1 MRNFFRNFKTR
12 LFFFFAVIL
21 IIPALVVGSLAYLS
35 ASEAIEEEIMN
46 SAAENI
52 NLLDSIID
60 SSINPKIHDVTSFSE
75 SVTSSLFQGEDS
87 PKLREQFAQYL
98 TLHPEVLSIYI
109 GANDGL
115 LIQEPRV
122 VLDSDFDLRGRDWYK
137 NAIERKGEIFIT
149 EPYVDVAT
157 KDHVVTIAK
166 ELKDGSGVV
175 AIDIKI
181 TYLQKL
187 TNEVKVGKDGYAF
200 LLDRNKHY
208 IAHPTKESGSEA
220 KESFFDTMYKNE
232 KGTFEYQFDGQV
244 KQMAFT
250 TNKVTGWKLG
260 GTMLVSEVDESAS
273 PIFKSTLTVLI
284 IAIII
289 GAVVVYF
296 VVQSII
302 KPIKKLKES
311 VITVSKGD
319 LTEQIEIKSNDE
331 IGQLG
336 DAFNDMQESLRTLIQ
351 KVELSSEQLAASAEE
366 LTANAEQT
374 GVATEQVAVSI
385 QEVASSTEK
394 QTSGVDRNAESLN
407 ELTQGIANIAESSS
421 NVAELSLQTTMQ
433 AEEGGKAVQNT
444 KEQMN
449 SIHQSV
455 TESNEMIQSLY
466 ERSQEIS
473 SILDVITE
481 IADQTNLLS
490 LNAAIESA
498 RAGEHG
504 KGFAVVADEVK
515 KLANQSQSSAK
526 QISDLIQDIQM
537 DTLDSVHKMALVTND
552 VRNGLTISDE
562 AFEKFEVIL
571 NSMKEITPHME
582 EVSATAEQMSAGVQE
597 VSSIANELAFL
608 AKGNAATS
616 EEVAA
621 STEEQLASMEE
632 ISASAR
638 SLSQMAEELKELIAV
653 FKY

>member
-1 MRNFFRNFKTR
+1 MRNFFKNFKTR
-12 LFFFFAVIL
+12 LLFFFAVIL
-21 IIPALVVGSLAYLS
+21 IIPALIVGSLAYLS
-35 ASEAIEEEIMN
+35 ASKELQENIMT

-52 NLLDSIID
+52 QLLDSIID
-60 SSINPKIHDVTSFSE
+60 STINQKIHDANSFSE
-75 SVTSSLFQGEDS
+75 SVTSRFFEGANI
-87 PKLREQFAQYL
+87 PKLREQFTQY
-98 TLHPEVLSIYI
+98 TNLHPEVLSIYI
-109 GANDGL
+109 GADDGL
-115 LIQEPRV
+115 FVQEPRV
-122 VLDSDFDLRGRDWYK
+122 TTASDYDPRKRDWYK
-137 NAIERKGEIFIT
+137 DAIEHKGEVLIT
-149 EPYVDVAT
+149 EPYMDAGTNDPIITVA
-157 KDHVVTIAK
+157 KV
-166 ELKDGSGVV
+166 LKDGSGVV
-175 AIDIKI
+175 AIDLKINYLQEVTNEIKI
-181 TYLQKL
+181 
-187 TNEVKVGKDGYAF
+187 GKEGYAF
-200 LLDRNKHY
+200 LLDGNKHY
-208 IAHPTKESGSEA
+208 IAHPTRESGSET
-220 KESFFDTMYKNE
+220 KESFFDTMYKSE
-232 KGTFEYQFDGQV
+232 TGTFEYQFDGQA
-244 KQMAFT
+244 KKMAFT

-319 LTEQIEIKSNDE
+319 LTEKIEIKSDDE

-336 DAFNDMQESLRTLIQ
+336 NAFNDMQESLRTLIQ

-366 LTANAEQT
+366 LTANTEQT
-374 GVATEQVAVSI
+374 GIATEQVAISI
-385 QEVASSTEK
+385 QEVSSSAEK
-394 QTSGVDRNAESLN
+394 QTNGVDRNAESLN

-433 AEEGGKAVQNT
+433 AEEGGKAVQHT

-455 TESNEMIQSLY
+455 MESNAMIQSLY

-537 DTLDSVHKMALVTND
+537 DTLDSVHKMAQVTND
-552 VRNGLTISDE
+552 VENGLTISDE

-632 ISASAR
+632 ISASAK
-638 SLSQMAEELKELIAV
+638 SLSYMAEELKALIAV

>member
-35 ASEAIEEEIMN
+35 ASEALQEDIMN

-60 SSINPKIHDVTSFSE
+60 STINPKIHDVTSFSE
-75 SVTSSLFQGEDS
+75 SVTSGLFEGQDS
-87 PKLREQFAQYL
+87 PKLREQFTQYAN
-98 TLHPEVLSIYI
+98 LHPEVLSIYI
-109 GANDGL
+109 GADDGL
-115 LIQEPRV
+115 FVQEPQV
-122 VLDSDFDLRGRDWYK
+122 TTGSDYDPRERDWYK
-137 NAIERKGEIFIT
+137 NAIERKGEVLIT
-149 EPYVDVAT
+149 EPYMDAGT
-157 KDHVVTIAK
+157 NDPIVTVAK

-181 TYLQKL
+181 THLQKL
-187 TNEVKVGKDGYAF
+187 TNEVKIGKEGYAF
-200 LLDRNKHY
+200 LLDGSKHY
-208 IAHPTKESGSEA
+208 ISHPTEESGSEVQ
-220 KESFFDTMYKNE
+220 EGFFDTMYKNE
-232 KGTFEYQFDGQV
+232 TGTFEYQFDGHD
-244 KQMAFT
+244 KLMAFT

-260 GTMLVSEVDESAS
+260 GTMFVSEVDESAS
-273 PIFKSTLTVLI
+273 PIFNSTLTVLM

-311 VITVSKGD
+311 AITVSKGD

-336 DAFNDMQESLRTLIQ
+336 NAFNDMQESLRTLIQ

-374 GVATEQVAVSI
+374 GVATEQVATSI
-385 QEVASSTEK
+385 QEVASSAEK

-407 ELTQGIANIAESSS
+407 ELTQGITNIAESSS

-455 TESNEMIQSLY
+455 TESNTKIQSLH
-466 ERSQEIS
+466 ERSLEIS
-473 SILDVITE
+473 SILDVITQ

-490 LNAAIESA
+490 LNAAIEAA

-515 KLANQSQSSAK
+515 KLAEQSQSSAK
-526 QISDLIQDIQM
+526 QIFDLIQGIQM
-537 DTLDSVHKMALVTND
+537 DTEKSVQTMAQVTDD
-552 VRNGLTISDE
+552 VLNGLTISDG

-571 NSMKEITPHME
+571 HSMKEITPHME
-582 EVSATAEQMSAGVQE
+582 EVSATAEQMSAGIQE
-597 VSSIANELAFL
+597 VTSTANELAFI

-632 ISASAR
+632 IAASAK
-638 SLSQMAEELKELIAV
+638 SLSYMAEELKALIAV

>member
-21 IIPALVVGSLAYLS
+21 IIPALIVGSLAYLS
-35 ASEAIEEEIMN
+35 ASKALQGDIMN

-60 SSINPKIHDVTSFSE
+60 STINPKIHDAQTFSE
-75 SVTSSLFQGEDS
+75 SITSRFFEGASSQ
-87 PKLREQFAQYL
+87 KLREKFTQYAN
-98 TLHPEVLSIYI
+98 LHPEVISIYI

-115 LIQEPRV
+115 FVQEPQV
-122 VLDSDFDLRGRDWYK
+122 TTASDYDPRKRDWYK
-137 NAIERKGEIFIT
+137 DAIERKGEVLIT
-149 EPYVDVAT
+149 EPYMDAGTNDPIVTVA
-157 KDHVVTIAK
+157 KV
-166 ELKDGSGVV
+166 LKDGSGVV
-175 AIDIKI
+175 AIDLKI
-181 TYLQKL
+181 NYLQKV
-187 TNEVKVGKDGYAF
+187 TNEIKIGKEGYAF
-200 LLDRNKHY
+200 LLDGNKHY
-208 IAHPTKESGSEA
+208 IAHPTKESGSET
-220 KESFFDTMYKNE
+220 KESFFDTMYKSE
-232 KGTFEYQFDGQV
+232 TGTFEYQFDGQA
-244 KQMAFT
+244 KKMAFT

-260 GTMLVSEVDESAS
+260 GTILASEVDDSAS

-296 VVQSII
+296 IVQSII
-302 KPIKKLKES
+302 RPIKTLKES

-319 LTEQIEIKSNDE
+319 LTEQIKIKSNDE

-336 DAFNDMQESLRTLIQ
+336 NAFNEMQESLRTLIQ

-374 GVATEQVAVSI
+374 GIATEQVAISI
-385 QEVASSTEK
+385 QEVSSSAEK
-394 QTSGVDRNAESLN
+394 QTNGVDRNAESLN

-444 KEQMN
+444 KEQMK

-455 TESNEMIQSLY
+455 MESNAMIQSLY

-537 DTLDSVHKMALVTND
+537 DTLDSVHKMAQVTND
-552 VRNGLTISDE
+552 VGNGLTISDE

-571 NSMKEITPHME
+571 NSMKEITPYME
-582 EVSATAEQMSAGVQE
+582 EVSSTAEQMSAGVQE

-608 AKGNAATS
+608 AKGNAETS

-632 ISASAR
+632 ISASAK
-638 SLSQMAEELKELIAV
+638 SLSYMAEELKALIAV

>member
-1 MRNFFRNFKTR
+1 MRNFFKNFKTR

-21 IIPALVVGSLAYLS
+21 IIPALIVGSLAYLS
-35 ASEAIEEEIMN
+35 ASKALQENIIN

-60 SSINPKIHDVTSFSE
+60 STINPKIHDVTSFSE
-75 SVTSSLFQGEDS
+75 SVTSSLFEGKSS
-87 PKLREQFAQYL
+87 PKLREQFTQY
-98 TLHPEVLSIYI
+98 TNLHPEVLSIYI
-109 GANDGL
+109 GKKDGL
-115 LIQEPRV
+115 FIQEPQV
-122 VLDSDFDLRGRDWYK
+122 TTASDYDPRARDWYK
-137 NAIERKGEIFIT
+137 DAIERKGEVLIT
-149 EPYVDVAT
+149 EPYMDAGT
-157 KDHVVTIAK
+157 NDPIVTVAK
-166 ELKDGSGVV
+166 ELKDGSGVA

-187 TNEVKVGKDGYAF
+187 TNEVKIGKEGYAF
-200 LLDRNKHY
+200 LLDGNKQY
-208 IAHPTKESGSEA
+208 ISHPTEESGFA
-220 KESFFDTMYKNE
+220 VKESFYDMLYKNE
-232 KGTFEYQFDGQV
+232 SGTFSYQLDGQDKTMV
-244 KQMAFT
+244 YS
-250 TNKVTGWKLG
+250 TNQVTGWKLA
-260 GTMLVSEVDESAS
+260 GTMYVSEIGESTA
-273 PIFKSTLTVLI
+273 PIFNYTLTVLM

-289 GAVVVYF
+289 GAVIVYF

-311 VITVSKGD
+311 AINVSKGD
-319 LTEQIEIKSNDE
+319 LTEQIEIKSSDE

-336 DAFNDMQESLRTLIQ
+336 DAFNEMQKSLRTLIQ
-351 KVELSSEQLAASAEE
+351 KVEFSSEQLAASAEE

-374 GVATEQVAVSI
+374 GAATEQVAISI
-385 QEVASSTEK
+385 QEVSSSAEK

-449 SIHQSV
+449 SIHKSV
-455 TESNEMIQSLY
+455 TESNAIIESLY

-537 DTLDSVHKMALVTND
+537 DTLDSVHKMAKVTND
-552 VRNGLTISDE
+552 VGNGLTISDE

-632 ISASAR
+632 ISASAK
-638 SLSQMAEELKELIAV
+638 SLSLMAEELKELIAV

>member
-1 MRNFFRNFKTR
+1 MRNFFRNFKTK
-12 LFFFFAVIL
+12 LFCSFAVIL
-21 IIPALVVGSLAYLS
+21 IIPALIVGSLAYLS
-35 ASEAIEEEIMN
+35 ASKALKEDIMN

-60 SSINPKIHDVTSFSE
+60 STINPKIHDAQTFSE
-75 SVTSSLFQGEDS
+75 SVTSSFLEEATI
-87 PKLREQFAQYL
+87 PKLREQFTHYAN
-98 TLHPEVLSIYI
+98 LHPEVLSIYI
-109 GANDGL
+109 GADDGL
-115 LIQEPRV
+115 FVQEPQITTA
-122 VLDSDFDLRGRDWYK
+122 SDYDPRERDWYK
-137 NAIERKGEIFIT
+137 DARERNGEVLIT
-149 EPYVDVAT
+149 EPYLDAGT
-157 KDHVVTIAK
+157 NDPIVTVAK

-187 TNEVKVGKDGYAF
+187 TNEVKIGKEGYAF
-200 LLDRNKHY
+200 LLDGNKHY

-302 KPIKKLKES
+302 KPIKRLKES

-407 ELTQGIANIAESSS
+407 ELTQGIANIAESAS

-433 AEEGGKAVQNT
+433 AEEGGKAVQKT
-444 KEQMN
+444 KEQMD